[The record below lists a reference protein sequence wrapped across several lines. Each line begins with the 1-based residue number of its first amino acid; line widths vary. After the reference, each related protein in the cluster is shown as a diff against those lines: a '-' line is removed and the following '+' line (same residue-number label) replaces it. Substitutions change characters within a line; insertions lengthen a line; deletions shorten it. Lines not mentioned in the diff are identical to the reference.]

1 MAQDLGS
8 VTQKAEADLQAALG
22 ELSALREQ
30 IKEEQIP
37 LARELNQI
45 QAQLREKRAEADRS
59 QRLRD
64 NAQVDLGRL
73 RDIVTARRD
82 EVDYLANLVN
92 EYGGALDVR
101 LGAIEGQRYDQQM
114 DRFVAIGNDAELTKQ
129 QKLLQQ
135 LEILRTGLD
144 RIENL
149 MGGAVFDG
157 QAVAPGGAIE
167 NGRYLVIGPQ
177 AFFSSQSAAGL
188 ALSTGTAT
196 PSVIPLGEDLDSLVR
211 GVIQSGQG
219 ELPVDVTLG
228 TALAI
233 KREDETWLEHIEAGG
248 FWMIPI
254 LGFAIVALLIAIY
267 KAFEIMRVKM
277 PEPGSIRDVLSLLNE
292 GRDAEALERARAVR
306 GPVGAMLVDAVQH
319 ADESKELVEEVMYER
334 MLEVQPKL
342 ERLLPMIAVTAAT
355 APLLGL
361 LGTVTGMIT
370 TFKLITIFGT
380 GDAKSLSSG
389 ISEALITTEYG
400 LIVAI
405 PALIM
410 HALLSRRAQSVM
422 AHMERNAVTFING
435 LSRRHPNVEEA

>member
-1 MAQDLGS
+1 S

-149 MGGAVFDG
+149 MGGAVFD
-157 QAVAPGGAIE
+157 
-167 NGRYLVIGPQ
+167 
-177 AFFSSQSAAGL
+177 
-188 ALSTGTAT
+188 
-196 PSVIPLGEDLDSLVR
+196 
-211 GVIQSGQG
+211 
-219 ELPVDVTLG
+219 
-228 TALAI
+228 
-233 KREDETWLEHIEAGG
+233 
-248 FWMIPI
+248 
-254 LGFAIVALLIAIY
+254 
-267 KAFEIMRVKM
+267 
-277 PEPGSIRDVLSLLNE
+277 
-292 GRDAEALERARAVR
+292 
-306 GPVGAMLVDAVQH
+306 
-319 ADESKELVEEVMYER
+319 
-334 MLEVQPKL
+334 
-342 ERLLPMIAVTAAT
+342 
-355 APLLGL
+355 
-361 LGTVTGMIT
+361 
-370 TFKLITIFGT
+370 
-380 GDAKSLSSG
+380 
-389 ISEALITTEYG
+389 
-400 LIVAI
+400 
-405 PALIM
+405 
-410 HALLSRRAQSVM
+410 
-422 AHMERNAVTFING
+422 
-435 LSRRHPNVEEA
+435 

>member
-1 MAQDLGS
+1 M
-8 VTQKAEADLQAALG
+8 QAALG